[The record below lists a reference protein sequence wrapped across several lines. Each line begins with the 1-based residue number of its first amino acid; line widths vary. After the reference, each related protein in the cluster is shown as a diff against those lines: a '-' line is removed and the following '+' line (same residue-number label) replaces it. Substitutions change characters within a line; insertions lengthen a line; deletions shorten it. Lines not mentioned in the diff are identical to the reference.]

1 MTYENNEQQQQQ
13 MADESPKEIRADIEQ
28 TRDEMSRTLEA
39 IAEKVDPQ
47 KVKARAQEAVVS
59 RVEGIA
65 HQAKDKITPV
75 VGIAQDLLHSAEA
88 KVQQMTDKGTV
99 PEGDGTLEGG
109 SLSHEGKNL
118 KPISEQVVVVFGASS
133 GIGRETALEFARQG
147 AKVVAAAR
155 SQSALDSL
163 QEDFGHLKADTMVCV
178 ADAADFEQ
186 VKSVADRAVEK
197 FGRLDTWVH
206 CAAVSIYATF
216 ENTTPEEF
224 KQVIE
229 VNLMGAVH
237 GALAALPHLRREKRG
252 ALIVISSVEGKVALP
267 YQSAYSSS
275 KHAIIGFLDALRL
288 ELQNEGVPI
297 AVTNVMPSGIN
308 TPFFNKAKTK
318 LGVKP
323 QPMAPIYQPSV
334 VAETII
340 HAAQN
345 PTRDIV
351 AGGAGKMLNLV
362 QKLSPALLDKMLLKS
377 AFEGQKT
384 DQQKDADAP
393 DNLYKTLNGPAHIGG
408 DFSNGAKSKSWGTW
422 LEVHPQAQNAL
433 KAAAFVGAVMILMRR
448 R

>member
-1 MTYENNEQQQQQ
+1 MTYENNQITANEN
-13 MADESPKEIRADIEQ
+13 PKEVRADIEQ
-28 TRDEMSRTLEA
+28 TREEMSRTLEA
-39 IAEKVDPQ
+39 IAEKVSPQ
-47 KVKARAQEAVVS
+47 NVKARAQDAVVS
-59 RVEGIA
+59 RVQDVA
-65 HQAKDKITPV
+65 HQAKDKIAPV
-75 VGIAQDLLHSAEA
+75 IGVAQDLFQQAES

-109 SLSHEGKNL
+109 SLAKVGHNL
-118 KPISEQVVVVFGASS
+118 KPISEQVAVVFGASS

-147 AKVVAAAR
+147 AKVVAAGR

-163 QEDFGHLKADTMVCV
+163 QEDFGHLKAESIVCV
-178 ADAADFEQ
+178 ADAADFAQ
-186 VKSVADRAVEK
+186 VKSVAERAVGK
-197 FGRLDTWVH
+197 FGRIDTWVH

-237 GALAALPHLRREKRG
+237 GAQAALPHLRREGRG

-288 ELQNEGVPI
+288 ELQKEGVPI
-297 AVTNVMPSGIN
+297 SVTNVMPSSIN

-323 QPMAPIYQPSV
+323 QPIAPIYQPSV

-340 HAAQN
+340 YAAQN

-362 QKLSPALLDKMLLKS
+362 QKLSPALLDKMLIKS

-384 DQQKDADAP
+384 DQEKSIGAP
-393 DNLYKTLNGPAHIGG
+393 DNLYKTLDGPSHIGG
-408 DFSNGAKSKSWGTW
+408 DFFNGAKSKSWGTW

-433 KAAAFVGAVMILMRR
+433 KAAAFVGAVIFLTRR

>member
-1 MTYENNEQQQQQ
+1 MTYENNQTT
-13 MADESPKEIRADIEQ
+13 ADEAPKEIRSDIEN

-39 IAEKVDPQ
+39 IADKVDPQ
-47 KVKARAQEAVVS
+47 KVKARAQEAVIG
-59 RVEGIA
+59 RAQGLAE
-65 HQAKDKITPV
+65 QAKEKIAPV
-75 VGIAQDLLHSAEA
+75 VGIAQDLMHSAEA
-88 KVQQMTDKGTV
+88 KVQQITDKGTV
-99 PEGDGTLEGG
+99 PEGDGTLAEGAARPVT
-109 SLSHEGKNL
+109 SKEL
-118 KPISEQVVVVFGASS
+118 KPIDQQVVVVFGASS

-155 SQSALDSL
+155 SESALDSL
-163 QEDFGHLKADTMVCV
+163 QEDFGHLKADTIVCV
-178 ADAADFEQ
+178 ADAADFAQ
-186 VKSVADRAVEK
+186 VKSVAERAVEK
-197 FGRLDTWVH
+197 FGRIDTWVH
-206 CAAVSIYATF
+206 CAGISLYATF

-237 GALAALPHLRREKRG
+237 GAQAALPHLRRERRG

-267 YQSAYSSS
+267 FQSAYSSS

-288 ELQNEGVPI
+288 ELQDEGVPI
-297 AVTNVMPSGIN
+297 AVTNVMPAGIN

-334 VAETII
+334 VAETILY
-340 HAAQN
+340 AAQH

-377 AFEGQKT
+377 AFEGQKS
-384 DQQKDADAP
+384 DQEKGVDAP
-393 DNLYKTLNGPAHIGG
+393 DNLYKTLDGPAHIGG
-408 DFSNGAKSKSWGTW
+408 DFSNSAKSKSWGTW
-422 LEVHPQAQNAL
+422 LETHPQAQNAL
-433 KAAAFVGAVMILMRR
+433 KAAAFVGAVVLLTRR

>member
-1 MTYENNEQQQQQ
+1 MTYENNQTTT
-13 MADESPKEIRADIEQ
+13 DEAPAEIRADIEQ
-28 TRDEMSRTLEA
+28 TREEMSRTLEA
-39 IAEKVDPQ
+39 IADKVNPQ
-47 KVKARAQEAVVS
+47 HVKARAQEAVVE
-59 RVEGIA
+59 RVQGVA
-65 HQAKDKITPV
+65 GTAKDKLAPV
-75 VGIAQDLLHSAEA
+75 VGIAQSLFQQAES
-88 KVQQMTDKGTV
+88 KVQQLTDKGTV
-99 PEGDGTLEGG
+99 PEGDGTETLAADAPRAI
-109 SLSHEGKNL
+109 SSQKL
-118 KPISEQVVVVFGASS
+118 KPIDQQVVVVFGASS

-147 AKVVAAAR
+147 AKVVAVGR

-163 QEDFGHLKADTMVCV
+163 QEDFGHLKAEAINVV
-178 ADAADFEQ
+178 ADAADFAQ
-186 VKSVADRAVEK
+186 VQSAAARAVEK
-197 FGRLDTWVH
+197 FGRIDTWVH
-206 CAAVSIYATF
+206 CAGISIYATF
-216 ENTTPEEF
+216 ENTTPAEF

-237 GALAALPHLRREKRG
+237 GAQAALPHLRKEGRG

-288 ELQNEGVPI
+288 ELQQEGVPI

-340 HAAQN
+340 FAAQH

-384 DQQKDADAP
+384 DQEKAIDAP
-393 DNLYKTLNGPAHIGG
+393 DNLYKTLDGPAHIGG
-408 DFSNGAKSKSWGTW
+408 DFSNGAKDKSWGTW
-422 LEVHPQAQNAL
+422 LETHPQAQNAL
-433 KAAAFVGAVMILMRR
+433 KAAALVGAVVLLTRR